1 MMVQMSLV
9 DQTLKEFQLLTRRY
23 AFFHAAFLAA
33 FVVELLILL
42 IFTQFLSKTLLFSIV
57 VALAFL
63 TVFTYLVL
71 RFYFQTKKPEQ
82 FVALRNKFL
91 TAALNSPW
99 EPMQKESASRWSVEK
114 LHPIYELLQKLHGQ
128 ESQYYSLPSF
138 LKTLSPLV
146 EKFSVWCH
154 WEDVQW
160 MKETLHLH
168 ALRKLFDWVKVF
180 PTDLELHRT
189 LAASYIALYQIYQMP
204 EDTASAFY
212 SFIKR
217 QYELPETK
225 DRFEKAARSAVEE
238 LKVVLTYASSDAWA
252 LSQIAK
258 VYHDLGLRQE
268 ERITYEALLSLKPQ
282 DSEIHYRLGKL
293 YFELGHMAQGLH
305 LYQELQ
311 GRKDPKAGE
320 LMQHYD
326 SYYNTEIL
334 DS

>member
-1 MMVQMSLV
+1 MSLV

-23 AFFHAAFLAA
+23 ALFHAAFLTA
-33 FVVELLILL
+33 FVAELLVIL
-42 IFTQFLSKTLLFSIV
+42 IFMPFLAKTLALAVV

-63 TVFTYLVL
+63 TVFTYFVL
-71 RFYFQTKKPEQ
+71 RFYFQTRKPEQ
-82 FVALRNKFL
+82 FVTLRNKFL
-91 TAALNSPW
+91 TSAVR
-99 EPMQKESASRWSVEK
+99 ESSGRWSVEI
-114 LHPIYELLQKLHGQ
+114 LHPIYELLAKLEGQ

-138 LKTLSPLV
+138 LQTLSPLV

-168 ALRKLFDWVKVF
+168 ALRKIFDWVKLY

-189 LAASYIALYQIYQMP
+189 LAASYMHLYQIYQMP
-204 EDTASAFY
+204 TESTAFY
-212 SFIKR
+212 SFIER
-217 QYELPETK
+217 QYESQEMK
-225 DRFEKAARSAVEE
+225 ERFEKAARSAVEE
-238 LKVVLTYASSDAWA
+238 LKVVLSYASNDPWA

-268 ERITYEALLSLKPQ
+268 ERKTYEMLLNLRPQ
-282 DSEIHYRLGKL
+282 DGEIHFRLGKL

-311 GRKDPKAGE
+311 GRKDPKAKDLIE
-320 LMQHYD
+320 HYD
-326 SYYNTEIL
+326 AYYNAVLVSNSIN
-334 DS
+334 